1 MTACQFIM
9 TQDYPAF
16 AAVPA
21 EIIKARGKVVS
32 LVYLYT
38 FKFGEYFKDY
48 SDPMFE
54 CIWQAIENNKVQATK

>member
-1 MTACQFIM
+1 MTACQFIL

-16 AAVPA
+16 ASVPA

-38 FKFGEYFKDY
+38 FKFGEFFRDY
-48 SDPMFE
+48 
-54 CIWQAIENNKVQATK
+54 

>member
-1 MTACQFIM
+1 M

-16 AAVPA
+16 GCVPA

-38 FKFGEYFKDY
+38 FKFGEFFREYQ
-48 SDPMFE
+48 DPMFDS
-54 CIWQAIENNKVQATK
+54 IWSAILNNKKKTYLKRP